1 MRSAITCIN
10 RIVALILLWTSV
22 VAAHDVYLPMIVDT
36 DSAADDVRAIAM
48 LLNSGNAD
56 IRLIVTADGVLA
68 PKTGKST
75 IRKLLACLNRKDI
88 PVAAGIELT
97 APPPPFR
104 SLNESLTWPPC
115 AQDDTVDAK
124 ADPQAIQAILST
136 LTQSEND
143 VLYICLGPMTNL
155 AAAIREEPAIIS
167 RIYRIIYMGQSPGSS
182 EPGWNTRRDPQ
193 SAGEVYGAGMPIYG
207 LGLPDN
213 QYLAL
218 DDLIGTLEHAE
229 SAAARLIAHTH
240 QMPGIRKK
248 ITSRHMKVWDEMA
261 IIYINQFSAFDF
273 APNTRYPTAYQLT
286 GFDRKIVEKTY
297 ARLLGNPADFHLDT
311 RKSVVLKSFPSD
323 ASMMREDVADRVKDI
338 IARHGME
345 EWKACLLTN
354 ELHRHLGIYSLVGA
368 KMGIRAREILEAPFD
383 SLSVET
389 YAGLKPPLSCMNDG
403 VQVSTGASLGR
414 GTIRVL
420 QDKKKPSARFIRG
433 DMTLELTLK
442 SAYVDRIKSDIKAA
456 IAQFGGVGPE
466 YFAHIR
472 MLSIVY
478 WQDFD
483 RNDLFEE
490 RFIRKPTAH
499 NSPL

>member
-10 RIVALILLWTSV
+10 RAIVVVLLWTSMV
-22 VAAHDVYLPMIVDT
+22 TAHDVYLPMIVDT

-68 PKTGKST
+68 PKTGESA
-75 IRKLLACLNRKDI
+75 IRKLLSCLNRKDI
-88 PVAAGIELT
+88 PVAAGIALT

-104 SLNESLTWPPC
+104 SLNESLAWPPC
-115 AQDDTVDAK
+115 AHDNTVDTK
-124 ADPQAIQAILST
+124 ADPRAVQAILST
-136 LTQSEND
+136 ITQSEND
-143 VLYICLGPMTNL
+143 VLYLCLGPMTNL
-155 AAAIREEPAIIS
+155 AAAVREEPSIIS
-167 RIYRIIYMGQSPGSS
+167 RIYRVIYMGQPPGSS

-193 SAGEVYGAGMPIYG
+193 SAREVYAAGTKVYG
-207 LGLPDN
+207 LGLPDA
-213 QYLAL
+213 QYMAL
-218 DDLIGTLEHAE
+218 DGLIDTIDLAE

-240 QMPGIRKK
+240 QVPGIREK
-248 ITSRHMKVWDEMA
+248 IASRHMKVWDEMA

-273 APNTRYPTAYQLT
+273 APNTAYPTAFQLT
-286 GFDRKIVEKTY
+286 GFDREAAEKAY

-311 RKSVVLKSFPSD
+311 RKSVVLKSFPSE
-323 ASMMREDVADRVKDI
+323 ALMMRDDVADRVKEI

-389 YAGLKPPLSCMNDG
+389 SAGLNPPLSCLNDG
-403 VQVSTGASLGR
+403 LQVSTGASLGR

-420 QDKKKPSARFIRG
+420 QDKKKPSARFTRG

-442 SAYVDRIKSDIKAA
+442 PAYIDRIKSDIKAA
-456 IAQFGGVGPE
+456 IARFGGVGPD

-472 MLSIVY
+472 KLSIVY
-478 WQDFD
+478 WKDFD
-483 RNDLFEE
+483 REDLFEE
-490 RFIRKPTAH
+490 RFIREPAAH